1 MDSPAPIFTKS
12 IEKVDLDLKNKK
24 ENENKKTEIYLY
36 SQNEILYYFEFLI
49 NENEIQI
56 KCNNTENGKDT
67 IYFYNLTL
75 DEIKRYGPYNT
86 LSTFYKY
93 LKTLNNKNCKIEEK
107 EQENCISLSLLL
119 DNSNSMNIQLSEYI
133 NPNDALKRINNLE
146 RENKNLK
153 NKINVL
159 ESNLNKF
166 LVEFEN
172 YKNMMELN
180 CFYNSFDL
188 NAYKLEQLFS
198 SLESNIMLN
207 RKEFGLINKGIYQL
221 FNKNITNLVLKY
233 NSNNNFLNPSEIQN
247 IFKNIEYSIV
257 FIYTTDKKRFGAF
270 VNNKNQN
277 DMNNNNMNNN
287 TMNNNMN
294 NNNMNYNMNNNTM
307 NNNMNNNN
315 MNYNMNNNN
324 MNNNMNNNN
333 MNYNMNNNN
342 MNNNMNINEMNNNMN
357 NVFQFNKVKRMR
369 MRPTMIHKNL
379 LQNNI
384 NIFSS
389 QCLNH
394 YFVFSL
400 DALKIYY
407 SNNEG
412 SNMIPKFSILFDIN
426 REVLYGKDDDNNLTQ
441 FSVNQLSGKNE
452 FNIKYFE
459 IYEVQF

>member
-1 MDSPAPIFTKS
+1 MDSPPPIFTKS
-12 IEKVDLDLKNKK
+12 FEKVDLDLKNKK
-24 ENENKKTEIYLY
+24 KNENKKTEIYLY

-56 KCNNTENGKDT
+56 KCNNTEKGKDA

-75 DEIKRYGPYNT
+75 DEIKRYGPYNR

-119 DNSNSMNIQLSEYI
+119 DNRNPMNIQLSEYI

-146 RENKNLK
+146 NENKNLK

-166 LVEFEN
+166 FVEFEN

-188 NAYKLEQLFS
+188 NAYKLEELFS

-207 RKEFGLINKGIYQL
+207 RKEFGLINKGMYQL

-277 DMNNNNMNNN
+277 NMDN
-287 TMNNNMN
+287 
-294 NNNMNYNMNNNTM
+294 
-307 NNNMNNNN
+307 
-315 MNYNMNNNN
+315 NMNNNN
-324 MNNNMNNNN
+324 MNNNKNNN
-333 MNYNMNNNN
+333 MNNGNPFKFNMNINNMNNNMNNNN
-342 MNNNMNINEMNNNMN
+342 MNNNMNINLNNGNP
-357 NVFQFNKVKRMR
+357 FNKVNMG
-369 MRPTMIHKNL
+369 MMMNPMTINMNSS
-379 LQNNI
+379 QNNI

-389 QCLNH
+389 QCLNN

-412 SNMIPKFSILFDIN
+412 SNMIPKFRILFDIN